1 MPKPIKKPV
10 KPETIEAVHMNGGAT
25 EEEEVKVNGDVTNGG
40 VENGHVNGIEA
51 NGVDENLDELQSDGG
66 VAPLL

>member
-25 EEEEVKVNGDVTNGG
+25 EEEEVKVNGDVS
-40 VENGHVNGIEA
+40 NGHVNGIEA